1 MTLAFFCLGGLELL
15 GALDSEISDHNK
27 KDWIEWIYAQQIV
40 PSEDG
45 QSKEV
50 DHLKNRNQRSL
61 FAFDCRWCS
70 LWIPWFVMV
79 RSILWLQQGKPVYS
93 LLLYDIV
100 THFAGGHL

>member
-45 QSKEV
+45 QSKE
-50 DHLKNRNQRSL
+50 HNK
-61 FAFDCRWCS
+61 
-70 LWIPWFVMV
+70 
-79 RSILWLQQGKPVYS
+79 
-93 LLLYDIV
+93 
-100 THFAGGHL
+100 